1 MLFSSHSYHGPS
13 RVIALLGPTNTG
25 KTHLAMERMLGHAS
39 GMIGFPLRL
48 LARENYDRAVKIKG
62 AASVALLTG
71 EEKIVPPQA
80 RYFLCTVESMP
91 LARSVAF
98 LGIDE
103 IQMAADPDRGHVFT
117 DRLLHARGQVETML
131 MGAATIR
138 PLLRRLV
145 PEAEIVTRP
154 RFSMLGFSGHH
165 KLQRLPPR
173 SAIVA
178 FTAADVYAIAEL
190 IRRQRGG
197 AAVVL
202 GALSPRTRNAQV
214 AMYQAGEVDYLVA
227 TDAIGMGLN
236 MDINHVA
243 FAGNR
248 KFDGRVVRELAAA
261 ELAQIAGR
269 AGRHMNDGTFGTT
282 ADSDVFDAE
291 VIDRIENHQFEPL
304 RQLFWRNSELRYTS
318 LAALQAS
325 LAKAPGRAG
334 LTRARE
340 ADDEQ
345 VLAALGRS
353 PDIADLAQ
361 GADAVRLLW
370 DVCQVPDFRKVM
382 SEAHARLLGLIYR
395 YLMGAGNHKGERLP
409 TDWVAKQVA
418 NIDRVDGDIETLMQ
432 RIANIRTWT
441 YVSHRADWL
450 EAAAHW
456 QERTRAIEDRLSD
469 ALHKRLIQR
478 FVDRRTSVLLGRR
491 KNRQELIGSVTAD
504 DIVVIEGETVG
515 RLEGFRFV
523 PDADLAGE
531 NPSSLRIAAKA
542 VHAAAHR
549 VLRVEVARRVRRL
562 EDDSQDAFTLC
573 RNAQIVWRGAPV
585 ARLLPGHDILHPG
598 VEPVGGEILDPEP
611 RERLR
616 RRLVQW
622 VRDHLEEHLRPLFEA
637 RRTTSS
643 GAARG
648 LAFQV
653 AEALG
658 SLPRRC
664 AATQVAALNGADRK
678 ALRALG
684 LNIGQQSIFFPRLVK
699 PAFIQLRA
707 VLWSAYRK
715 LPMPDPPAPGR
726 VCVSMDSK
734 VPADFYEAIGYRP
747 LGSLAVRVDS
757 LERFAAKVR
766 TLAQKGAFVPDTRLS
781 MLIGCDTK
789 AVEAV
794 LEALGYEPCCNE
806 ARSEGARA
814 FRAREK
820 RARAAG
826 RQRGGRRRGG
836 PGEDS
841 PFAKLRDLPPVR

>member
-1 MLFSSHSYHGPS
+1 MLFPLQSHLEPD
-13 RVIALLGPTNTG
+13 RVIAVLGPTNTG

-62 AASVALLTG
+62 AAQVALLTG
-71 EEKIVPPQA
+71 EEKIVPPHA

-91 LARSVAF
+91 LARPVAF
-98 LGIDE
+98 LAIDE

-145 PEAEIVTRP
+145 PEAQIVTRP
-154 RFSMLGFSGHH
+154 RFSTLGFSGHH

-243 FAGNR
+243 FASNR

-282 ADSDVFDAE
+282 GDSEALDAE
-291 VIDRIENHQFEPL
+291 IIDRIESHQFEPV
-304 RQLFWRNSELRYTS
+304 RQLVWRNSELRFTS
-318 LAALQAS
+318 IAALQAS
-325 LAKAPGRAG
+325 LAAAPRRAG
-334 LTRARE
+334 LVRARE

-345 VLAALGRS
+345 VLAALARD
-353 PDIADLAQ
+353 PDVAGLAK

-370 DVCQVPDFRKVM
+370 DVCQVPDFRKMM
-382 SEAHARLLGLIYR
+382 SETHAHLLRLIYC
-395 YLMGAGNHKGERLP
+395 YLMGGNENGRGLP
-409 TDWVAKQVA
+409 TDWVARQVA

-441 YVSHRADWL
+441 YVSHRSDWL
-450 EAAAHW
+450 HSAAHW

-469 ALHKRLIQR
+469 ALHERLMQR
-478 FVDRRTSVLLGRR
+478 FVDRRTSLLLGRSR
-491 KNRQELIGSVTAD
+491 NRQEWIAAVGRDGA
-504 DIVVIEGETVG
+504 VVIEGEAIGRLQGFCFVPDVSLAGNDPAAMRSATKAAHAAANRVLRSEMARRLRWLEEETKDSLSLLANGEIIWQGAPVG
-515 RLEGFRFV
+515 RLV
-523 PDADLAGE
+523 
-531 NPSSLRIAAKA
+531 
-542 VHAAAHR
+542 
-549 VLRVEVARRVRRL
+549 
-562 EDDSQDAFTLC
+562 T
-573 RNAQIVWRGAPV
+573 
-585 ARLLPGHDILHPG
+585 GHDILQPH
-598 VEPVGGEILDPEP
+598 VEPIADDILEREL

-616 RRLVQW
+616 RRLVSW
-622 VRDHLEEHLRPLFEA
+622 LGAHLRHYLRPLFETH
-637 RRTTSS
+637 RTISS

-658 SLPRRC
+658 SLPRRR
-664 AATQVAALNGADRK
+664 AAAQVSALTTGDRK

-684 LNIGQQSIFFPRLVK
+684 LSIGRESIFFARLLK
-699 PAFIQLRA
+699 PSAILLKGI
-707 VLWSAYRK
+707 LWSVHRQ
-715 LPMPDPPAPGR
+715 LPMPDLPAPGR
-726 VCVSMDSK
+726 ISVSVDRQ
-734 VPADFYEAIGYRP
+734 VPAEFYEAIGFRP
-747 LGSLAVRVDS
+747 LGSRAVRVDI
-757 LERFAAKVR
+757 LERFAAKVHA
-766 TLAQKGAFVPDTRLS
+766 LAKSGPFIPDGALGS
-781 MLIGCDTK
+781 LIGCDRE
-789 AVEAV
+789 ALEAV
-794 LEALGYEPCCNE
+794 LAALGYQPC
-806 ARSEGARA
+806 SSSDGARTFHA
-814 FRAREK
+814 GEANSRPPRRARRDRPLR
-820 RARAAG
+820 RA
-826 RQRGGRRRGG
+826 
-836 PGEDS
+836 PEES
-841 PFAKLRDLPPVR
+841 PFARLRDLPPLR

>member
-1 MLFSSHSYHGPS
+1 MLFASQPHLEPG
-13 RVIALLGPTNTG
+13 RVIAVLGPTNTG

-91 LARSVAF
+91 LARAVAF

-154 RFSMLGFSGHH
+154 RFSTLGFSGHR

-243 FAGNR
+243 FAANR
-248 KFDGRVVRELAAA
+248 KFDGRVVRDLAAA

-282 ADSDVFDAE
+282 ADSEAFDAE
-291 VIDRIENHQFEPL
+291 VIDRIESHQFEAV
-304 RQLFWRNSELRYTS
+304 RQLVWRNSELRYTS
-318 LAALQAS
+318 LAMLQAS
-325 LAKAPGRAG
+325 LATAPRRAG
-334 LTRARE
+334 LVRARE
-340 ADDEQ
+340 AGDEQ
-345 VLAALGRS
+345 VLAVLARD
-353 PDIADLAQ
+353 PDVADLAK
-361 GADAVRLLW
+361 GTDAVRLLW
-370 DVCQVPDFRKVM
+370 DVCQVPDFRKMM
-382 SEAHARLLGLIYR
+382 SEAHAHLLRLMYR
-395 YLMGAGNHKGERLP
+395 YLMGAGEHKSQRLP
-409 TDWVAKQVA
+409 TDWVARQVV
-418 NIDRVDGDIETLMQ
+418 NIDRVDGDIDTLMQ

-441 YVSHRADWL
+441 YVSHRGDWL
-450 EAAAHW
+450 QDASHW
-456 QERTRAIEDRLSD
+456 QQRTRAIEDRLSD
-469 ALHKRLIQR
+469 ALHERLMQR
-478 FVDRRTSVLLGRR
+478 FVDRRTSMLLGRGR
-491 KNRQELIGSVTAD
+491 NRQELLGSVAKD
-504 DIVVIEGETVG
+504 GVVIIEGETIG
-515 RLEGFRFV
+515 RLEGFCFV
-523 PDADLAGE
+523 PDPSLAGE
-531 NPSSLRIAAKA
+531 DPAAMRNAAKA
-542 VHAAAHR
+542 VHAAAAR
-549 VLRVEVARRVRRL
+549 VLRFEMARRLRRL
-562 EDDSQDAFTLC
+562 EDDTREAFTLLG
-573 RNAQIVWRGAPV
+573 NAEIVWHGAPV
-585 ARLLPGHDILHPG
+585 GRLVAGHDILHPR
-598 VEPVGGEILDPEP
+598 VEPIADESLDLDS

-616 RRLVQW
+616 RRLVLW
-622 VRDHLEEHLRPLFEA
+622 LRVHLEQHLRPLFDA
-637 RRTTSS
+637 RKATAS
-643 GAARG
+643 GAVRG

-658 SLPRRC
+658 SLPRRR
-664 AATQVAALNGADRK
+664 AAAQVAALTNADRK
-678 ALRALG
+678 ALQALG
-684 LNIGQQSIFFPRLVK
+684 LSIGRESIFFARLVK
-699 PAFIQLRA
+699 PAAILLRG
-707 VLWSAYRK
+707 VLWSAYRQR
-715 LPMPDPPAPGR
+715 PMPEPPAPGR
-726 VCVSMDSK
+726 ICISIDAQA
-734 VPADFYEAIGYRP
+734 PAEFYEAVGYRP
-747 LGSLAVRVDS
+747 LGSRAVRVDI

-766 TLAQKGAFVPDTRLS
+766 SLAQDGDFAADAALAR
-781 MLIGCDTK
+781 LIGCDRESL
-789 AVEAV
+789 EAV
-794 LEALGYEPCCNE
+794 LTALGYEISPG
-806 ARSEGARA
+806 EGART
-814 FRAREK
+814 FRAREQGK
-820 RARAAG
+820 RAKPSTRKRGGRAPG
-826 RQRGGRRRGG
+826 RQR
-836 PGEDS
+836 EDS
-841 PFAKLRDLPPVR
+841 PFAKLRDLRPLQ

>member
-1 MLFSSHSYHGPS
+1 MLFSSQSHLEPS
-13 RVIALLGPTNTG
+13 RVIAVLGPTNTG

-39 GMIGFPLRL
+39 GMLGFPLRL

-91 LARSVAF
+91 LARAVAF

-154 RFSMLGFSGHH
+154 RFSTLDFSGHR

-173 SAIVA
+173 SAVVA

-243 FAGNR
+243 FAASH

-282 ADSDVFDAE
+282 ADSDAFDAE
-291 VIDRIENHQFEPL
+291 VIDRIESHQFEPV
-304 RQLFWRNSELRYTS
+304 RQLVWRNSELRYTS

-325 LAKAPGRAG
+325 LATTPRRAG
-334 LTRARE
+334 LVRARE
-340 ADDEQ
+340 AGDEQ
-345 VLAALGRS
+345 VLAALARD
-353 PDIADLAQ
+353 PDIAGLAM

-370 DVCQVPDFRKVM
+370 DVCQVPDFRKMM
-382 SEAHARLLGLIYR
+382 SEAHAHLLRLIYR
-395 YLMGAGNHKGERLP
+395 YLMGAGDHRSDRLP
-409 TDWVAKQVA
+409 TDWVARQVA

-450 EAAAHW
+450 KAAAHW

-469 ALHKRLIQR
+469 VLHERLMQR
-478 FVDRRTSVLLGRR
+478 FVDRRTSVLLGRGR
-491 KNRQELIGSVTAD
+491 NRQELIGSVAKD
-504 DIVVIEGETVG
+504 GFVVIEGETVG

-523 PDADLAGE
+523 PDPSLAGE
-531 NPSSLRIAAKA
+531 GPAAMRGA
-542 VHAAAHR
+542 ARAAHAAACR
-549 VLRVEVARRVRRL
+549 VLRFEMARRLRRL
-562 EDDSQDAFTLC
+562 EDDTWDALTLLS
-573 RNAQIVWRGAPV
+573 NGEIIWQNAPV
-585 ARLLPGHDILHPG
+585 GRLLAGHDILHPR
-598 VEPVGGEILDPEP
+598 VEPIADEILDLES

-616 RRLVQW
+616 RRLVLW
-622 VRDHLEEHLRPLFEA
+622 VRTHLEQHLRPLFDV
-637 RRTTSS
+637 RTAGSS
-643 GAARG
+643 GASRG

-658 SLPRRC
+658 SLPRRR
-664 AATQVAALNGADRK
+664 AEVQVAALSIADRK
-678 ALRALG
+678 ALQTLG
-684 LNIGQQSIFFPRLVK
+684 LSIGRESIFFARMVK
-699 PAFIQLRA
+699 PAAIFLRA
-707 VLWSAYRK
+707 VLWSVYRK

-726 VCVSMDSK
+726 VCVS
-734 VPADFYEAIGYRP
+734 VNGRAPAEFYEAVGYR
-747 LGSLAVRVDS
+747 LFGSHAVRVDI
-757 LERFAAKVR
+757 LERFSAKVR
-766 TLAQKGAFVPDTRLS
+766 SLAQQGEFVPDAALAR
-781 MLIGCDTK
+781 LIGCNGEGLD
-789 AVEAV
+789 AV
-794 LEALGYEPCCNE
+794 LTALGYELRPG
-806 ARSEGARA
+806 EGARV
-814 FRAREK
+814 FRARDK
-820 RARAAG
+820 G
-826 RQRGGRRRGG
+826 NKPPRRRGDRRARRQWN
-836 PGEDS
+836 DS
-841 PFAKLRDLPPVR
+841 PFAKLRDLRPPR

>member
-1 MLFSSHSYHGPS
+1 
-13 RVIALLGPTNTG
+13 
-25 KTHLAMERMLGHAS
+25 
-39 GMIGFPLRL
+39 
-48 LARENYDRAVKIKG
+48 
-62 AASVALLTG
+62 
-71 EEKIVPPQA
+71 
-80 RYFLCTVESMP
+80 
-91 LARSVAF
+91 
-98 LGIDE
+98 
-103 IQMAADPDRGHVFT
+103 
-117 DRLLHARGQVETML
+117 ML

-154 RFSMLGFSGHH
+154 RFSTLGFSGHH

-173 SAIVA
+173 SAVVA

-282 ADSDVFDAE
+282 ADSEGFDAE
-291 VIDRIENHQFEPL
+291 VVDRIENHQFEPL

-318 LAALQAS
+318 LAALEAS

-334 LTRARE
+334 LIRARE

-345 VLAALGRS
+345 VLAALGRD
-353 PDIADLAQ
+353 PDIADLAR

-395 YLMGAGNHKGERLP
+395 YLMGVGDHKGERLP
-409 TDWVAKQVA
+409 TDWVARHVA

-469 ALHKRLIQR
+469 ALHTRLIQR

-491 KNRQELIGSVTAD
+491 KNGQELIGSVAGD
-504 DIVVIEGETVG
+504 GCVVIEGETIG

-531 NPSSLRIAAKA
+531 SPNALRIAAKA

-549 VLRVEVARRVRRL
+549 VLRFEVARRVRRL
-562 EDDSQDAFTLC
+562 EDDTEDAFTLC
-573 RNAQIVWRGAPV
+573 RNGDIVWRDAPV

-598 VEPVGGEILDPEP
+598 VEPVGGELLDPEL

-622 VRDHLEEHLRPLFEA
+622 LRDHLEGHLRPLFEA

-648 LAFQV
+648 LVFQV

-658 SLPRRC
+658 SLPRRR
-664 AATQVAALNGADRK
+664 AATQVAALTIADRK
-678 ALRALG
+678 VLRAFG

-699 PAFIQLRA
+699 PAAVQLRA

-726 VCVSMDSK
+726 VCVSVDSEA
-734 VPADFYEAIGYRP
+734 PADFYEAIGYRP
-747 LGSLAVRVDS
+747 LGSLAVRVDI

-766 TLAQKGAFVPDTRLS
+766 AVARKGAFVPDTRLA
-781 MLIGCDTK
+781 MLIGCDAK

-794 LEALGYEPCCNE
+794 LGALGYESCC
-806 ARSEGARA
+806 SDGARA

-820 RARAAG
+820 SARAARG
-826 RQRGGRRRGG
+826 QRGGQRRGR
-836 PGEDS
+836 PGKDS
-841 PFAKLRDLPPVR
+841 PFAKLRDLPPLG